1 MIFRGDSVILSPWF
15 LMISANLDV
24 LRGRVR
30 QACLRSGRDP
40 ADVTLVAVS
49 KTFPADALRQAA
61 EAGVTDF
68 GENYVQ
74 ELLGKREALA
84 GEQIRWHFIGHLQSN
99 KVRKAVAAVSR
110 IQSIDSADLGAR
122 VGRVAAEMG
131 RVMPL
136 LIQVDLAGEA
146 TKSGVPEAEL
156 AAVLEALRGVA
167 GISVDGLMAIPPFLE
182 DPAHV
187 RPYFK
192 RLRELRDESMTRGLL
207 ARGDLSMGMSHDFE
221 AAIEE
226 GATIVRVGTAIFG
239 ERPAKGA

>member
-1 MIFRGDSVILSPWF
+1 MTIAARLTAI
-15 LMISANLDV
+15 
-24 LRGRVR
+24 RGRIAESAGR
-30 QACLRSGRDP
+30 AGRDP
-40 ADVTLVAVS
+40 LSVTLVAVS
-49 KTFPADALRQAA
+49 KFHPISAIE
-61 EAGVTDF
+61 EAYACGQRHF
-68 GENYVQ
+68 GENRVQ
-74 ELLGKREALA
+74 EAEEKKGLLRPLLEAADPLRL
-84 GEQIRWHFIGHLQSN
+84 ELIGALQSN

-146 TKSGVPEAEL
+146 TKSGVPEAAL
-156 AAVLEALRGVA
+156 FEALQSMRGVP

-182 DPAHV
+182 DPEHV

-192 RLRELRDESMTRGLL
+192 RLRELRDESMARGLL
-207 ARGDLSMGMSHDFE
+207 ARGELSMGMSHDFE

-239 ERPAKGA
+239 ERPAKAA